1 MTWIDKRPSDH
12 RAPIFKSPLAMGAR
26 TTPSSHDDGIPS
38 GLLPTDA
45 NYIVK
50 SRHRAIIVQSTLIM
64 LPPRPSDYL
73 TLRPPNHVDY
83 SAINGRWST
92 KA

>member
-26 TTPSSHDDGIPS
+26 TTPSSHDDGIPP
-38 GLLPTDA
+38 GLPPTNA

-50 SRHRAIIVQSTLIM
+50 SRHRATTVQFALIV
-64 LPPRPSDYL
+64 LPWLSDYL
-73 TLRPPNHVDY
+73 TPKPPNHVDH
-83 SAINGRWST
+83 SAINGRRSA

>member
-1 MTWIDKRPSDH
+1 MTWIDKHPSDH

-26 TTPSSHDDGIPS
+26 TTPSSHDDGIPA

-50 SRHRAIIVQSTLIM
+50 SRHGAITVQFTSIM
-64 LPPRPSDYL
+64 LPSRLSDYL
-73 TLRPPNHVDY
+73 TLKPPNHVDRA
-83 SAINGRWST
+83 AINGRWST